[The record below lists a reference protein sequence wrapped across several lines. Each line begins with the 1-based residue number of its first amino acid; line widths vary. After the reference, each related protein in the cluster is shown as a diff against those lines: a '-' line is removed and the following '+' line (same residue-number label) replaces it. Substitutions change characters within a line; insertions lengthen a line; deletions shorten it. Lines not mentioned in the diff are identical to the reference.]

1 MAAAQVAKPSQ
12 TSLVQTATGSRTRR
26 RGYLR
31 TCLNV
36 YMHVQLD
43 LPHFHHCCYTGS
55 WNRLQKVLLSC
66 LHFNIPAKRNGTRDT
81 YS

>member
-12 TSLVQTATGSRTRR
+12 TSVVQTATGSRTRC

-36 YMHVQLD
+36 YTHVQLN
-43 LPHFHHCCYTGS
+43 LPHFHHCYTSS
-55 WNRLQKVLLSC
+55 WNRLQKVLLSH